1 MKKHN
6 KYALIGLRALQ
17 RAAAKVAADAIMH
30 NYKIPIWENGLIKYE
45 VPEIVL
51 EQDDLGSHYNG
62 DSFGR
67 QGENQTS
74 A

>member
-1 MKKHN
+1 MTF
-6 KYALIGLRALQ
+6 Y
-17 RAAAKVAADAIMH
+17 DAIIH

-45 VPEIVL
+45 VPETVL
-51 EQDDLGSHYNG
+51 EQGDLGSHYNG